1 MKNRK
6 VVTIQIETWGEVV
19 PLRPSLRSWR
29 FFWCL
34 VSFVVRKVRDTAAQK
49 LNRRRTRK
57 RCSRRQGGKGVRK
70 TSFLPTLPKTQKGV

>member
-34 VSFVVRKVRDTAAQK
+34 FSFVVRKVRDTAAQK

-57 RCSRRQGGKGVRK
+57 RWRRRQGGGERGEKNLL
-70 TSFLPTLPKTQKGV
+70 SPHPS